1 MRRRVARPLVA
12 FGVLVLV
19 AGGCT
24 TPEAPAA
31 PGSATAAGVSTA
43 TTPPPRPLVV
53 ETVFDHT
60 SLDPSRMLNRS
71 GAMLS
76 KALYE
81 TLTTLDPADP
91 TKVVPGLAEY
101 TLSPEGKWLTMRL
114 RPDLE
119 FADGTPM
126 TSDDVIFTLN
136 RAKGRGGSAANILGT
151 ITVSKVDD
159 RTFTISSPGANFAL
173 PAILANPAF
182 GILSS
187 ATVKAN
193 GGAIGPGDST
203 ASFFATHSAGSG
215 PYVLAGVS
223 ARGELTLDAN
233 THWSG
238 EPPAFP
244 RIVVRNATPQQQ
256 LADVTAGT
264 ADVALDLSP
273 MQSAAV
279 ASRPQAT
286 PVTVTTMRSSTLA
299 FLLLGRDKA
308 VNRWTPNRDFD
319 EAVRLGLDRE
329 ALGRAAGDATPAAG
343 LIPAGIVGALENGVV
358 PTSPPPPTAPDPGAA
373 TATPA
378 PAATSGPTSGTA
390 TGTQPPPTVG
400 TSELPLLPERD
411 VPAAKAALKRSG
423 YRGQPIPLSYA
434 ADLPI
439 EGIPPATLAT
449 VIRRQLAEVGIN
461 LALAPKPA
469 AQALADYRAGRSAFS
484 IWSWSPDYPDP
495 ENYLAFA
502 PGELVGVRAAWKRGA
517 DPDIDDLT
525 AAANA
530 SIGDDRASAYAAWQL
545 AMNQRSPFVALI
557 QPYSHFASADRVHEL
572 PGNPVWTL
580 DLARIR

>member
-1 MRRRVARPLVA
+1 
-12 FGVLVLV
+12 
-19 AGGCT
+19 
-24 TPEAPAA
+24 
-31 PGSATAAGVSTA
+31 
-43 TTPPPRPLVV
+43 
-53 ETVFDHT
+53 
-60 SLDPSRMLNRS
+60 
-71 GAMLS
+71 
-76 KALYE
+76 
-81 TLTTLDPADP
+81 
-91 TKVVPGLAEY
+91 
-101 TLSPEGKWLTMRL
+101 
-114 RPDLE
+114 
-119 FADGTPM
+119 
-126 TSDDVIFTLN
+126 
-136 RAKGRGGSAANILGT
+136 
-151 ITVSKVDD
+151 
-159 RTFTISSPGANFAL
+159 
-173 PAILANPAF
+173 
-182 GILSS
+182 
-187 ATVKAN
+187 
-193 GGAIGPGDST
+193 
-203 ASFFATHSAGSG
+203 
-215 PYVLAGVS
+215 
-223 ARGELTLDAN
+223 
-233 THWSG
+233 
-238 EPPAFP
+238 
-244 RIVVRNATPQQQ
+244 
-256 LADVTAGT
+256 
-264 ADVALDLSP
+264 
-273 MQSAAV
+273 
-279 ASRPQAT
+279 
-286 PVTVTTMRSSTLA
+286 
-299 FLLLGRDKA
+299 
-308 VNRWTPNRDFD
+308 
-319 EAVRLGLDRE
+319 
-329 ALGRAAGDATPAAG
+329 
-343 LIPAGIVGALENGVV
+343 V